1 VWGRFVRIVVSISL
15 WLVIVFSSGGCTII
29 QQETTNRGGYLDYVL
44 DQHWFKAD
52 SKRMRALRAF
62 AIQVS
67 LARIASVSAKNDSE
81 RQLLAIRIGATT
93 KQFLPVY
100 NCAIKPDPADTP
112 GTEKGPCFYFD
123 SAMVAYSTGL
133 FDLAMTALPIDDAK
147 NLVNT
152 VTGTIAAPNPVAFGT
167 LLNALLVIGR
177 DALNYGRIVGGL
189 YRDTIE
195 LEVQLWLATPSIDDR
210 PPPYRVTE
218 ADVSALRAIYAGGN
232 DNMPAWIATIATLR
246 SQGLEPLPDPVFFS
260 ELGGLMKYICDLITK
275 DATASNLCKAN
286 LPTTMAPPAA
296 AVGPATPVSIGPANP
311 APPAP
316 TPKPAAVVSPPNPAP
331 PVSNPPPVA
340 SNPPP
345 ADSNPAPVTPSP
357 APVSVDRGT
366 DPERT
371 ILMTYLHVGPKANQ
385 NLMQLVALPAI
396 HAEILQDQGA
406 GPIPPL
412 FIIVDT
418 VKYAPAR
425 KLMVQ
430 AGCQQGLFQKVNNA
444 TVASA
449 CKP

>member
-1 VWGRFVRIVVSISL
+1 VRIVVSISL

-29 QQETTNRGGYLDYVL
+29 QQEMTNRGGYLDYVL

-93 KQFLPVY
+93 KQFVPVY
-100 NCAIKPDPADTP
+100 NCAIKPDPADMP

-133 FDLAMTALPIDDAK
+133 FDLAMAALPIDDAK

-152 VTGTIAAPNPVAFGT
+152 VTGTIATPNPVAFGT

-218 ADVSALRAIYAGGN
+218 ADVAALRAIYAGGN

-275 DATASNLCKAN
+275 DVAASNLCKAN
-286 LPTTMAPPAA
+286 LPTTMAPPPA

-316 TPKPAAVVSPPNPAP
+316 APKPAVVVLPPNPAP
-331 PVSNPPPVA
+331 PVSNPLPVA

-345 ADSNPAPVTPSP
+345 AE
-357 APVSVDRGT
+357 SVLGT
-366 DPERT
+366 DHERD
-371 ILMTYLHVGPKANQ
+371 ILKDYLHVGSSTSDPTRRR
-385 NLMQLVALPAI
+385 NLQQLLPDASI
-396 HAEILQDQGA
+396 QAEIAKIQPGNTQPFFGDLIDKSQFA
-406 GPIPPL
+406 PVRKAM
-412 FIIVDT
+412 VD
-418 VKYAPAR
+418 AA
-425 KLMVQ
+425 
-430 AGCQQGLFQKVNNA
+430 CQKGLFQQVPNDTILA
-444 TVASA
+444 AA